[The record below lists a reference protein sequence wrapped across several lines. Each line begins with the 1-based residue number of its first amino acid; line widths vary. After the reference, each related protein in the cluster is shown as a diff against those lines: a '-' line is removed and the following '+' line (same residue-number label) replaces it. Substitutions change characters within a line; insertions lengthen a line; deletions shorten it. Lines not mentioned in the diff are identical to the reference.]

1 MTTWIRMRSNI
12 PFVIALRYLFG
23 KKSHSAV
30 NAIALVSVA
39 GVAVATAAVV
49 CVLSVFNG
57 FQSVLTER
65 IDTLSPDIMV
75 TPGEGKT
82 IADGD
87 SLAAEI
93 GKIKGVAVATPTLT
107 DNALGFYGG
116 RETPITLKGVIPDQY
131 SKVTAIDSLRI
142 AGGRTLQNAETSNP
156 ALLSIGLAY
165 KLSMFDYTEP
175 LMVFAPKR
183 TGRFNPANPAAA
195 FVMDSLYVADVFQS
209 LQDTY
214 DENSIFTDIS
224 LVRDL
229 LLYDREATAIEI
241 KAAPGAS
248 TERLL
253 EEISARIGSGYDV
266 KDRLMQ
272 QQLNFRMVQIEKWM
286 TFLLLFFILVIASFN
301 IVSTLSMLVLEKQD
315 SMRTM
320 SAIGMSRRQ
329 VAAVFRWESVLVSL
343 FGGAV
348 GLMLGAALC
357 LLQEK
362 YGFITIANG
371 GVEGAAMAYPVS
383 LQLTDLLITVVPIA
397 LITAVC
403 AWVAGTFAK
412 SRMNNY

>member
-1 MTTWIRMRSNI
+1 MNSI
-12 PFVIALRYLFG
+12 PFIIALRYLFG

-65 IDTLSPDIMV
+65 MDTLSSDIMV
-75 TPGEGKT
+75 TPSAGKT
-82 IADGD
+82 IANGD

-93 GKIKGVAVATPTLT
+93 GKINGVAVATPTLT

-116 RETPITLKGVIPDQY
+116 RETPVSLKGVVPEEY
-131 SKVTAIDSLRI
+131 SKVTAIDSLLV
-142 AGGRTLQNAETSNP
+142 AGGTTLARATAANP
-156 ALLSIGLAY
+156 ALLSIGLVY
-165 KLSMFDYTEP
+165 KFSMFDYSQP

-214 DENSIFTDIS
+214 DENTIFTDIS

-229 LLYDREATAIEI
+229 LLYDREASAIEI
-241 KAAPGAS
+241 KASPDANI
-248 TERLL
+248 RQLIQ
-253 EEISARIGSGYDV
+253 EISENVGTGYTV
-266 KDRLMQ
+266 KDRFMQ

-286 TFLLLFFILVIASFN
+286 TFLLLFFILIIASFN
-301 IVSTLSMLVLEKQD
+301 IVSTISMLVLEKQD
-315 SMRTM
+315 SMQTL
-320 SAIGMSRRQ
+320 SAIGMDRRQ
-329 VAAVFRWESVLVSL
+329 IGSVFRWESVLVSI
-343 FGGAV
+343 FGGV
-348 GLMLGAALC
+348 IGLVLGTLLC
-357 LLQEK
+357 LIQERF
-362 YGFITIANG
+362 GFITIANG
-371 GVEGAAMAYPVS
+371 GIEEAAMAYPVKLEYS
-383 LQLTDLLITVVPIA
+383 DLIVTVLPIT

-403 AWVAGTFAK
+403 AWVAGAFAK
-412 SRMNNY
+412 SRMNKF

>member
-1 MTTWIRMRSNI
+1 MKSNI
-12 PFVIALRYLFG
+12 PLIIALRYLFG

-30 NAIALVSVA
+30 NAIAIVSVA

-57 FQSVLTER
+57 FQTVLTER
-65 IDTLSPDIMV
+65 LDTLSPDIIV
-75 TPGEGKT
+75 TPREGKT

-93 GKIKGVAVATPTLT
+93 FKIKGVAVATPTLT
-107 DNALGFYGG
+107 DNALGFYNG
-116 RETPITLKGVIPDQY
+116 RETPIILKGVVAEEY
-131 SKVTAIDSLRI
+131 SKVTSIDSLLI
-142 AGGRTLQNAETSNP
+142 AGGTPLNQSEASNP
-156 ALLSIGLAY
+156 GLLSIGLAY
-165 KLSMFDYTEP
+165 KLSMFDYSHP

-195 FVMDSLYVADVFQS
+195 FVMDSVYVADVFQS

-214 DENSIFTDIS
+214 DENCVFTDIAF
-224 LVRDL
+224 VRDL

-241 KAAPGAS
+241 KASPEANPG
-248 TERLL
+248 RLTD
-253 EEISARIGSGYDV
+253 EIATRIGNGYIV

-272 QQLNFRMVQIEKWM
+272 QDVNFRMVQIEKWM

-320 SAIGMSRRQ
+320 SAIGMHRGQIAS
-329 VAAVFRWESVLVSL
+329 VFRWESILVSL
-343 FGGAV
+343 FGAAV
-348 GLMLGAALC
+348 GLLLGAILC

-362 YGFITIANG
+362 FGFITIANG
-371 GVEGAAMAYPVS
+371 GVEGTAMAYPVK
-383 LQLTDLLITVVPIA
+383 LKVTDLLVTLVPIA

-403 AWVAGTFAK
+403 ACVAGRFAK
-412 SRMNNY
+412 SRMQD

>member
-1 MTTWIRMRSNI
+1 MKSNI
-12 PFVIALRYLFG
+12 PLIIALRYLFG

-30 NAIALVSVA
+30 NAIAIVSVA

-57 FQSVLTER
+57 FQTVLTER
-65 IDTLSPDIMV
+65 LDTLSPDIIV
-75 TPGEGKT
+75 TPREGKT

-93 GKIKGVAVATPTLT
+93 SKIKGVAVATPTLT
-107 DNALGFYGG
+107 DNALGFYNG
-116 RETPITLKGVIPDQY
+116 RETPITLKGVVAEEY
-131 SKVTAIDSLRI
+131 SKVTSIDSLLI
-142 AGGRTLQNAETSNP
+142 AGGTPLNQSEASNP
-156 ALLSIGLAY
+156 GLLSIGLAY
-165 KLSMFDYTEP
+165 KLSMFDYSHP

-195 FVMDSLYVADVFQS
+195 FVMDSVYVADVFQS

-214 DENSIFTDIS
+214 DENCVFTDIAF
-224 LVRDL
+224 VRDL

-241 KAAPGAS
+241 KASPEANPG
-248 TERLL
+248 RLTD
-253 EEISARIGSGYDV
+253 EIATRIGNGYIV

-272 QQLNFRMVQIEKWM
+272 QDVNFRMVQIEKWM

-320 SAIGMSRRQ
+320 SAIGMHRGQIAS
-329 VAAVFRWESVLVSL
+329 VFRWESILVSL
-343 FGGAV
+343 FGAAV
-348 GLMLGAALC
+348 GLLLGAILC

-362 YGFITIANG
+362 FGFITIANG
-371 GVEGAAMAYPVS
+371 GVEGTAMAYPVK
-383 LQLTDLLITVVPIA
+383 LKVTDLLVTLVPIA

-403 AWVAGTFAK
+403 ACVAGRFAK
-412 SRMNNY
+412 SRMQD

>member
-1 MTTWIRMRSNI
+1 MTSI
-12 PFVIALRYLFG
+12 PFIIALRYLFG

-65 IDTLSPDIMV
+65 LDTLSPDFMV
-75 TPGEGKT
+75 SPREGKT
-82 IADGD
+82 IANGD
-87 SLAAEI
+87 SLASVIAR
-93 GKIKGVAVATPTLT
+93 IKGVAVATPTLT
-107 DNALGFYGG
+107 DNALGFYNG
-116 RETPITLKGVIPDQY
+116 RETPVTLKGVVPGQY
-131 SKVTAIDSLRI
+131 SEVTDIDSLI
-142 AGGRTLQNAETSNP
+142 LAGGTTLQDSQLQNP

-165 KLSMFDYTEP
+165 KLSMFDFEQP

-195 FVMDSLYVADVFQS
+195 FVMDSLFVADVFQS

-214 DENSIFTDIS
+214 DENCIFTDIS

-241 KAAPGAS
+241 KAAPGANHGA
-248 TERLL
+248 LL
-253 EEISARIGSGYDV
+253 GEISSKIGSGYIV
-266 KDRLMQ
+266 KDRLMLQ
-272 QQLNFRMVQIEKWM
+272 EVNFRMVQIEKWM

-301 IVSTLSMLVLEKQD
+301 IISTLSMLVLEKQE
-315 SMRTM
+315 SMQTM
-320 SAIGMSRRQ
+320 SAIGMNRRRI
-329 VAAVFRWESVLVSL
+329 AAVFRWESVLVSL
-343 FGGAV
+343 FGALI
-348 GLMLGAALC
+348 GLLLGALLC

-362 YGFITIANG
+362 FGFIMIANG
-371 GVEGAAMAYPVS
+371 SVDQTPMAYPVR
-383 LQLTDLLITVVPIA
+383 LEFMDLLITLVPIA
-397 LITAVC
+397 FITAIC
-403 AWVAGTFAK
+403 AWVAGSFAK